1 LYDLPRK
8 PRQTGLRGAG
18 PGYGPFMTSA
28 GVVGAA
34 LGGAGAAALSTVLQH
49 RSAGPAPAGRGLRL
63 GLLARLARRPMWLAG
78 LLAAGIGL
86 VLNAF
91 ALSRGGLAVV
101 QPLLLTGL
109 LFALPLSL
117 ALERRR
123 PQLAEWAWA
132 ALLVAGLAGFLV
144 IARPSA
150 GYVPSDT
157 DALGTVIAAGGT
169 AAAGALALAR
179 RYPMHRGP
187 LIGVAGGVAY
197 GMTAALIKQVVTFAG
212 GLAAVP
218 LRWPTYAL
226 IVVGAAAI
234 ALSQTAYQAGPIA
247 SSLPH
252 LTMAELLTGIS
263 LGVIVFHENLTHTPL
278 ALATE
283 GLCLLGVGV
292 AVLALARMQNT
303 RPAALAIPAPLA
315 LVSVGDR
322 GEPEV

>member
-1 LYDLPRK
+1 MYDLPRK
-8 PRQTGLRGAG
+8 PRQTGLRGTG
-18 PGYGPFMTSA
+18 PGYGPFMTST

-49 RSAGPAPAGRGLRL
+49 RSAGQAPAGRGLRL

-157 DALGTVIAAGGT
+157 DALGTVIA
-169 AAAGALALAR
+169 
-179 RYPMHRGP
+179 
-187 LIGVAGGVAY
+187 AGGVAY